1 VSPEGEIAALQSEL
15 MAAIRQGDR
24 PSCERLIAADFSS
37 VRAGAAHT
45 IEVRLR
51 EEWIDDVLRDLGEQ
65 VTMTDS
71 VVSQHGPVMVATVLW
86 LEGEKPH
93 SATDI
98 WKRNEA
104 GDWQL
109 TERHAA

>member
-1 VSPEGEIAALQSEL
+1 MG
-15 MAAIRQGDR
+15 AIRHGDR
-24 PSCERLIAADFSS
+24 PTCERLIGADFST
-37 VRAGAAHT
+37 VRAGADHT
-45 IEVRLR
+45 IEVCLR
-51 EEWIDDVLRDLGEQ
+51 EEWIDEVLRDLDTQ

-86 LEGEKPH
+86 RNGEEPH

-109 TERHAA
+109 IERHAA